1 VLWWLH
7 RSAFQQVA
15 VVVALAVAAGAAAAH
30 LPNGEEGEIVGLAVW
45 GVGVAWMLLGWR
57 GVVAARTAA
66 YVCGGAVTIVGAV
79 MIVETDWGS
88 ALAIATDVVQ
98 VAAGVLLGDLVL
110 LGVGAVATL
119 LTVPLVMSR
128 LFPDALTAPVAVL
141 VLGALLV
148 AAAVYITRRRRT
160 HPSGTA
166 LSTEAGRRP

>member
-1 VLWWLH
+1 LPTAAQAMPAPQDVASVDTIQTVAH
-7 RSAFQQVA
+7 DGFQWDDA
-15 VVVALAVAAGAAAAH
+15 GIGAAGA
-30 LPNGEEGEIVGLAVW
+30 V
-45 GVGVAWMLLGWR
+45 
-57 GVVAARTAA
+57 
-66 YVCGGAVTIVGAV
+66 
-79 MIVETDWGS
+79 
-88 ALAIATDVVQ
+88 
-98 VAAGVLLGDLVL
+98 VL